1 MPKIVDHDAKRKQ
14 IIDAMWRLVEREG
27 ATAVTVRAVAL
38 EAGMSKTSIGHYF
51 SSQGDLLATAVQQA
65 VESVTGTILA
75 LDLFSCDV
83 DTVISALDAMIPD
96 TVQRQR
102 QSEVWLL
109 LLSYAR
115 SDDAVRKVLHELNS
129 AVRDGIVDVL
139 HAFTNSNNLS
149 VTTDIPELA
158 ARLHA
163 LIDGLSVQVLT
174 DPPLLSR
181 EQARSVL
188 AGAIRDLLEPTLSA

>member
-1 MPKIVDHDAKRKQ
+1 MPKIVDHDARRKL
-14 IIDAMWRLVEREG
+14 IIEAMWRLVEREG

-51 SSQGDLLATAVQQA
+51 SSQGELLATAVQQS
-65 VESVTGTILA
+65 VEMVTSAILS

-83 DTVISALDAMIPD
+83 ETAISALDAMIPD
-96 TVQRQR
+96 SVLRQR

-115 SDDAVRKVLHELNS
+115 SDEAVKTVLHQLNS
-129 AVRDGIVDVL
+129 AVREGIVDVL
-139 HAFTNSNNLS
+139 HAFKNSNSPSQEL
-149 VTTDIPELA
+149 DIEAHA
-158 ARLHA
+158 AHLHA

-174 DPPLLSR
+174 DPPLISRDRAREVLS
-181 EQARSVL
+181 Q
-188 AGAIRDLLEPTLSA
+188 AIRLLAEPTHSS